1 MGEALCAERK
11 RTGFRRG
18 RPRVKRPRIPI
29 MDEKKEIK
37 MEIRKIF
44 VVGSGLMGSGIA
56 QTAIQAGYEVILNDQ
71 SKAALERGQ
80 AGINKRLERLVEKGR
95 MTAEEKE
102 DCMGRLTTSVS
113 VHVAS
118 NVDMVIEAIYENLE
132 AKQAIFQQLDKICDS
147 RTIFASN
154 TSSISMTSLAAATS
168 RPEKVVGMH
177 FFSPVPV
184 MSLVEIVYGLRTS
197 KETIDIVDELG
208 KSMGKRTILAKD
220 KPGFIVNRMLLP
232 MLNEAVQ
239 VLDEDIGTVED
250 VDEGMMRGCNHPMG
264 PLALADM
271 IGLDI
276 LLEVMETFYL
286 DLGDTKYRPAH
297 LLRKMVSA
305 GYLGRKSGAGF
316 YVYDE
321 GKKIGVNPVLVK
333 A

>member
-1 MGEALCAERK
+1 
-11 RTGFRRG
+11 
-18 RPRVKRPRIPI
+18 
-29 MDEKKEIK
+29 
-37 MEIRKIF
+37 
-44 VVGSGLMGSGIA
+44 
-56 QTAIQAGYEVILNDQ
+56 
-71 SKAALERGQ
+71 
-80 AGINKRLERLVEKGR
+80 
-95 MTAEEKE
+95 MTAEEK
-102 DCMGRLTTSVS
+102 DACMGRLTTSVS

-118 NVDMVIEAIYENLE
+118 NVDMVVEAIYENLE

-321 GKKIGVNPVLVK
+321 GKNIGVTPVLSK

>member
-1 MGEALCAERK
+1 
-11 RTGFRRG
+11 
-18 RPRVKRPRIPI
+18 
-29 MDEKKEIK
+29 
-37 MEIRKIF
+37 MEIRNIF

-56 QTAIQAGYEVILNDQ
+56 QTAIQHGYNVTLNDQ

-80 AGINKRLERLVEKGR
+80 AGISKRLDRLVEKGR
-95 MTAEEKE
+95 MTAEEKQA
-102 DCMGRLTTSVS
+102 CMDRLTTSGS
-113 VHVAS
+113 VHTAA
-118 NVDMVIEAIYENLE
+118 NADLVIEAIYENLE
-132 AKQAIFQQLDKICDS
+132 AKRAIFQQLDKICDAH
-147 RTIFASN
+147 TIFASN

-168 RPEKVVGMH
+168 RPERVVGMH

-197 KETIDIVDELG
+197 KEVMDIVAGVGEH
-208 KSMGKRTILAKD
+208 MGKRTILAKD

-239 VLDEDIGTVED
+239 VLDEDIGSVED

-286 DLGDTKYRPAH
+286 DLGDTKYRPSH
-297 LLRKMVSA
+297 LLRKMVAA

-316 YVYDE
+316 YLYDE
-321 GKKIGVNPVLVK
+321 GKKIGVNPIFVK
-333 A
+333 H

>member
-1 MGEALCAERK
+1 
-11 RTGFRRG
+11 
-18 RPRVKRPRIPI
+18 
-29 MDEKKEIK
+29 

-56 QTAIQAGYEVILNDQ
+56 QTALQYGYEVILNDQ

-80 AGINKRLERLVEKGR
+80 AGISARLDRLVEKGK

-102 DCMGRLTTSVS
+102 DCMSRLTITPS
-113 VHVAS
+113 VHTAS
-118 NVDMVIEAIYENLE
+118 NVDLVIEAIYENLD
-132 AKQAIFQQLDKICDS
+132 AKRAIFQQLDKICDD

-154 TSSISMTSLAAATS
+154 TSSISMTSLAAATA
-168 RPEKVVGMH
+168 RPEKVVGLH

-184 MSLVEIVYGLRTS
+184 MGLVEIVYGLRTS
-197 KETIDIVDELG
+197 QETIDIV
-208 KSMGKRTILAKD
+208 TT
-220 KPGFIVNRMLLP
+220 
-232 MLNEAVQ
+232 VQ
-239 VLDEDIGTVED
+239 VLDEDIGSVED

-276 LLEVMETFYL
+276 LLEVMETFYI

-297 LLRKMVSA
+297 LLRKMVAA

-316 YVYDE
+316 YVYE
-321 GKKIGVNPVLVK
+321 KGKKVGVNPVLVK
-333 A
+333 K

>member
-1 MGEALCAERK
+1 
-11 RTGFRRG
+11 
-18 RPRVKRPRIPI
+18 
-29 MDEKKEIK
+29 
-37 MEIRKIF
+37 MEIRNIF

-56 QTAIQAGYEVILNDQ
+56 QTAIQHGYNVTLNDQ

-80 AGINKRLERLVEKGR
+80 AGISKRLDRLVEKGR
-95 MTAEEKE
+95 MTAEEKQA
-102 DCMGRLTTSVS
+102 CMDRLPPSVS
-113 VHVAS
+113 VHTAA
-118 NVDMVIEAIYENLE
+118 NADLVIEAIYENLE
-132 AKQAIFQQLDKICDS
+132 AKQAIFQQLDKICDAH
-147 RTIFASN
+147 TIFASN

-168 RPEKVVGMH
+168 RPERVVGMH

-197 KETIDIVDELG
+197 KEVMDIVAGVGEH
-208 KSMGKRTILAKD
+208 MGKRTILAKD

-239 VLDEDIGTVED
+239 VLDEDIGSVED

-286 DLGDTKYRPAH
+286 DLGDTKYRPSH
-297 LLRKMVSA
+297 LLRKMVAA

-316 YVYDE
+316 YLYDE
-321 GKKIGVNPVLVK
+321 GKKIGVNPIFVK
-333 A
+333 H